1 MGDPFEA
8 IVGVA
13 HVERPAAARL
23 AGARVDAVVWPADA
37 HELAACL
44 RAASEAKLAIVAC
57 GGGTRQHLG
66 NPLDSEACVRLELGR
81 IADHV
86 DVNRDEGI
94 ATLDAGV
101 RIGALGA
108 RLEACAKTSLLSY
121 LPAEG
126 TVGGALA
133 ADPFGPDWTLDRRLP
148 NDVLG
153 IEVALANGAL
163 AAAGGR
169 VVKNV
174 TGFDL
179 VRLYCGSLGTLGV
192 ITRATFRLRALPEC
206 ERIVSARFAS
216 LEAGLLAVVASAAVS
231 AELFAAALR
240 VDGEGAEL
248 LVRLVGDAKA
258 VEHKAAQ
265 LPGESAPL
273 ETWARLRAALA
284 TVPAAGRAR
293 VRLSA
298 RPSDV
303 AGLCRVASDVAG
315 AAALRAVLPLAGSVV
330 VEVEDA
336 QLPLL
341 SAAAER
347 ADAVFFAERAP
358 GAGAAPCDVYGAAPD
373 SLALMRAVK
382 ARFDPQRVLSPG
394 RFVGGI

>member
-1 MGDPFEA
+1 MGDAFEA

-13 HVERPAAARL
+13 HVERPAALRL
-23 AGARVDAVVWPADA
+23 AGARVAAVVRPGNA

-44 RAASEAKLAIVAC
+44 RAASEAKLAVVAC

-66 NPLDSEACVRLELGR
+66 NPLDTEECVRLELAR
-81 IADHV
+81 ITGHV
-86 DVNRDEGI
+86 DVDPDEGI

-101 RIGALGA
+101 RIAELERRLGA
-108 RLEACAKTSLLSY
+108 CRKTSLLSD
-121 LPAEG
+121 LATEG

-133 ADPFGPDWTLDRRLP
+133 AEPFGPDWTLERRLR
-148 NDVLG
+148 NEVLG
-153 IEVALANGAL
+153 IEVALANGSL
-163 AAAGGR
+163 TSAGGR

-216 LEAGLLAVVASAAVS
+216 LEAGIGAFATAGVS
-231 AELFAAALR
+231 AEPAAALLR
-240 VDGEGAEL
+240 PDGAGAEL
-248 LVRLVGDAKA
+248 LYRLLGDAKA
-258 VEHKAAQ
+258 VERKAAL
-265 LPGESAPL
+265 LPGDAAPL
-273 ETWARLRAALA
+273 AAWTRARTGLA
-284 TVPAAGRAR
+284 TPPAAGSAR

-303 AGLCRVASDVAG
+303 AALCRAAADVAG
-315 AAALRAVLPLAGSVV
+315 GDALRAVLPLAGSIVL
-330 VEVEDA
+330 EIGDA
-336 QLPLL
+336 LLPRL

-347 ADAVFFAERAP
+347 IDASFVAERAP
-358 GAGAAPCDVYGAAPD
+358 GAGPAPCDVYGAPPG

-382 ARFDPQRVLSPG
+382 ARFDPQRVLAPG
-394 RFVGGI
+394 RFVGRI